1 MITSTGVKY
10 RPITSIAGKTAAQIM
25 LVVGTPQNGKEHDG
39 WQDNLRFAM
48 ALQKIL
54 TDNYPGL
61 MRPINLRADR
71 FNQHL
76 RQGAI
81 LIEVG
86 SCGNSLSEAEYAAEL
101 FASGL
106 AQLLK

>member
-1 MITSTGVKY
+1 
-10 RPITSIAGKTAAQIM
+10 
-25 LVVGTPQNGKEHDG
+25 
-39 WQDNLRFAM
+39 M

-76 RQGAI
+76 RPGCV

-86 SCGNSLSEAEYAAEL
+86 SCGNSLGEAEYAAEL
-101 FASGL
+101 FAAGL